1 MTIDSSSSPETVSEP
16 KPQKH
21 VRFAEPVE
29 VPAEFYKKPLDK
41 KRHAIPQDVIDK
53 INAVYFTKET

>member
-1 MTIDSSSSPETVSEP
+1 MTIDSSSSPKIMAEQ

-21 VRFAEPVE
+21 VRFADPVE

-41 KRHAIPQDVIDK
+41 KEQAVPQEVIDK
-53 INAVYFTKET
+53 IKAVYFTKET